1 METTHLPVLMLD
13 DEPLGLGSGLGKA
26 FLCHLAALFD
36 TPLQQEALVGFEQ
49 LQLVGL
55 LQLLPPEQ
63 TSHMSPSVHSH
74 RQQSHRVAAGRAQRL
89 FIFLMLL
96 NFCCSETPT
105 EWWASRKMITSG

>member
-1 METTHLPVLMLD
+1 METTHLPVLMLN

-26 FLCHLAALFD
+26 FLCHLAALFE

-55 LQLLPPEQ
+55 LQLLLPEQ

-74 RQQSHRVAAGRAQRL
+74 RQQSHRVAAGRAQ
-89 FIFLMLL
+89 
-96 NFCCSETPT
+96 
-105 EWWASRKMITSG
+105 

>member
-26 FLCHLAALFD
+26 FICHLAALFD

-74 RQQSHRVAAGRAQRL
+74 RVAAGRAQRL
-89 FIFLMLL
+89 FFFFMLL

-105 EWWASRKMITSG
+105 EWWASRKIITSG